1 MCVSHDGGDDVYA
14 SVNNNDITSFL
25 LGLTQSL
32 NISNIDAVGSLDWQ
46 SEDARP
52 DTVGQA
58 AQSA

>member
-1 MCVSHDGGDDVYA
+1 MSHDGADEVYA
-14 SVNNNDITSFL
+14 VVNNNDITSFL
-25 LGLTQSL
+25 LALTQPL
-32 NISNIDAVGSLDWQ
+32 NISNIDAVGSLDGQ